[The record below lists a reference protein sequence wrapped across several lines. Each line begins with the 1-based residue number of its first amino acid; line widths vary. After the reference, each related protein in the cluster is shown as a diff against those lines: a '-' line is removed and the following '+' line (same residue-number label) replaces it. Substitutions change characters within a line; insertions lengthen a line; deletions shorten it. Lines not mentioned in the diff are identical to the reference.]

1 MNKLP
6 VVMMI
11 LLSGCAAYFT
21 VPSEQA
27 LKEPFPPIQEKTT
40 TELYHPR
47 FSNEAVHKE
56 GLAILGVLKGGP
68 EGLRQNAAFE
78 LFQGLREVFPDSR
91 VVPRSDVVNR
101 ARSEGR
107 LPALDVL
114 LRSYEERRVIEAA
127 SLREWGRIE
136 GVRYFFI
143 AQVPL
148 NDKHMSTRMVQ
159 AGEDGVAGK
168 VSVFSSGPE
177 HIPDHVEK
185 TIALTGEIWDAVCGK
200 RVWMGTSH
208 TEVSEPVRLERVRV
222 EDLFTILTRNLISEM
237 DKTMREKGLPVF
249 ASTDSSSG
257 C

>member
-1 MNKLP
+1 MNQLP
-6 VVMMI
+6 IVLMV

-21 VPSEQA
+21 VPSEHA
-27 LKEPFPPIQEKTT
+27 LKEPFPPIQEKTAT
-40 TELYHPR
+40 TLYRPS
-47 FSNEAVHKE
+47 FSNEAVQKE
-56 GLAILGVLKGGP
+56 GLAILGILKGGP
-68 EGLRQNAAFE
+68 EVLRQNAAFE
-78 LFQGLREVFPDSR
+78 LFQGLREVFPNSR
-91 VVPRSDVVNR
+91 IIPRSDVVNR

-107 LPALDVL
+107 LPALDAL
-114 LRSYEERRVIEAA
+114 LKSYEERHVIETV

-148 NDKHMSTRMVQ
+148 NDKHTATRMVQ
-159 AGEDGVAGK
+159 VGEDGVAGK

-185 TIALTGEIWDAVCGK
+185 KVALTGEVWDTVCGK

-208 TEVSEPVRLERVRV
+208 AEVSEPVKLERVRV
-222 EDLFTILTRNLISEM
+222 EDIFTISTRNLISEM
-237 DKTMREKGLPVF
+237 DKTMRKKGLPVL
-249 ASTDSSSG
+249 ASTDSSSE